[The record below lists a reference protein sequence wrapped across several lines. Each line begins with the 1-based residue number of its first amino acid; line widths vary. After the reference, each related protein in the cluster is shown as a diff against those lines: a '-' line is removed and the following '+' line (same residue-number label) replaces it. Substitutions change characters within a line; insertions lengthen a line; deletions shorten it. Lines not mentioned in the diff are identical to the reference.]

1 MENYLCQINDLKDKL
16 INSQSESE
24 FLNTNTSDFE
34 FSLGTKINKKSLRPA
49 AILIPLVIIKGQL
62 MIILT
67 RRAIDLK
74 DHPGQIAFP
83 GGKVEKSDTSEL
95 AAALREAH
103 EEVGLIPSD
112 VSLLGRLPRHETIT
126 GFIVSP
132 FVGIIK
138 NFDNL
143 KPDLNEVA
151 EIFKV
156 PLNFL
161 LDKKNMSVEKK
172 RINGIE
178 RGYYVIPY
186 GPYYIW
192 GATARI
198 IKTMVDRLSI

>member
-112 VSLLGRLPRHETIT
+112 VSLLGWLPRHETIT